1 MKLGNKVQI
10 FTVGKQCLLQDHR
23 TYGLKSHLFFVK
35 IIIQFCFQGLYKHWY
50 IGTCISA
57 LCEFLKLIYQDTQ
70 WVVFQQWQFSQEKES
85 WNSPVVF
92 QLRQFLVGVFFA
104 LHKDIPQVTSPQ
116 GPNSFKKLSK
126 VSIYNAVTHMKDLL
140 NFTFKTTSAQV
151 QTRSDGRKE
160 FYIFVLTSFALPDSV
175 LTIQSGFQ

>member
-1 MKLGNKVQI
+1 M
-10 FTVGKQCLLQDHR
+10 
-23 TYGLKSHLFFVK
+23 
-35 IIIQFCFQGLYKHWY
+35 
-50 IGTCISA
+50 
-57 LCEFLKLIYQDTQ
+57 
-70 WVVFQQWQFSQEKES
+70 FQQWQSSQEKES

-92 QLRQFLVGVFFA
+92 QLKQFLVGVIFA
-104 LHKDIPQVTSPQ
+104 LHKDIPQVTIPQ

-126 VSIYNAVTHMKDLL
+126 VSIYNAVTHMKDLR

-160 FYIFVLTSFALPDSV
+160 SYIFVLTSFALPDTI